1 MRILSIDIE
10 TYSDVDLSKSGVYPY
25 AESDNFEILFF
36 GYSVDGHP
44 PQVIDLANGEQ
55 LPDDIIAALTDPNV
69 IKTAYNAMFE
79 RICISKHLG
88 LPKGTYLDP
97 TQWHCTMVW
106 AATLGLPMSLA
117 GVGAVLGLDKQKMS
131 EGKDL
136 IKFFCI
142 PDKDGNRHH
151 PKVHPGKW
159 ELFKSYNCRDVEVE
173 IAIQQ
178 RLAKYPV
185 PNFVWNEYHLD
196 QQINDRGIGVDMEL
210 VRHAITINEDIKNEI
225 TAEIQALTMLDNP
238 NSVQQMKEWL
248 AENGM
253 ETESLGKQAV
263 KELLETA
270 PPELAKVLSLRQ
282 QLAKSSVKKYDA
294 MLSSHCIDDRIRG
307 MFQFYGANRSGR
319 FSGRLVQ
326 LQNLYRNSMPHLDTA
341 RDLIKADDIETLD
354 LLFGDIPDVLS
365 QLIRT
370 ALVPKAPYKRF
381 IVADFTS
388 IEGVVL
394 SWLAG
399 EQWRL
404 DVFKNGGDIYCISAS
419 KIFGVP
425 VVKHGI
431 NGHLRQKGKI
441 AELACGYGG
450 SVGAMKAMGAQEMG
464 LSDDEIQQIV
474 TDWRD
479 ASPNIVKLWWDV
491 DRAANKALDTGKM
504 QTAGRLKIG
513 YYDHKLFICLPSGR
527 KLAYIEPEKR
537 LNSFNRMELTYMGV
551 GKTRKWERI
560 MTYGPKL
567 VENCIQAIARDILAE
582 AMLRVDAT
590 GFDIVAHVHD
600 EMIVEVPNG
609 KSSVKE
615 LCDMMAES
623 PDWVDD
629 KLPLRADGYEC
640 EWYRKD

>member
-79 RICISKHLG
+79 RICISQHLG

-491 DRAANKALDTGKM
+491 DRAVKKCIKEKTEANVKGLHIFCESGF
-504 QTAGRLKIG
+504 
-513 YYDHKLFICLPSGR
+513 LFIELPSGR
-527 KLAYIEPEKR
+527 RLAYVKPKIGENKFGGE
-537 LNSFNRMELTYMGV
+537 SVTYMGV
-551 GKTRKWERI
+551 GEQKKWERI
-560 MTYGPKL
+560 ESYGPKF
-567 VENCIQAIARDILAE
+567 VENIIQGIARDILLH
-582 AMLRVDAT
+582 AMMNLRDYR
-590 GFDIVAHVHD
+590 IVAHVHD
-600 EMIVEVPNG
+600 EVIIEATDDITVDEIVQKMCITPRWARG
-609 KSSVKE
+609 
-615 LCDMMAES
+615 LT
-623 PDWVDD
+623 
-629 KLPLRADGYEC
+629 LRADGYEC
-640 EWYRKD
+640 EFYMKD

>member
-185 PNFVWNEYHLD
+185 PDFVWNEYHLD

-381 IVADFTS
+381 IVANFTS

-491 DRAANKALDTGKM
+491 DRAVKKCIKEKTEANVKGLHIFCESGF
-504 QTAGRLKIG
+504 
-513 YYDHKLFICLPSGR
+513 LFIELPSGR
-527 KLAYIEPEKR
+527 RLAYVKPKIGENKFGGE
-537 LNSFNRMELTYMGV
+537 SVTYMGV
-551 GKTRKWERI
+551 GEQKKWERI
-560 MTYGPKL
+560 ESYGPKF
-567 VENCIQAIARDILAE
+567 VENIIQGIARDILLH
-582 AMLRVDAT
+582 AMMNLRDYR
-590 GFDIVAHVHD
+590 IVAHVHD
-600 EMIVEVPNG
+600 EVIIEATDDITVDEIVQKMCITPRWARG
-609 KSSVKE
+609 
-615 LCDMMAES
+615 LT
-623 PDWVDD
+623 
-629 KLPLRADGYEC
+629 LRADGYEC
-640 EWYRKD
+640 EFYMKD

>member
-117 GVGAVLGLDKQKMS
+117 GVGAVLGLDKQKMY

-491 DRAANKALDTGKM
+491 DRAVKKCIKEKTEANVKGLHIFCESGF
-504 QTAGRLKIG
+504 
-513 YYDHKLFICLPSGR
+513 LFIELPSGR
-527 KLAYIEPEKR
+527 RLAYVKPKIGENKFGGE
-537 LNSFNRMELTYMGV
+537 SVTYMGV
-551 GKTRKWERI
+551 GEQKKWERI
-560 MTYGPKL
+560 ESYGPKF
-567 VENCIQAIARDILAE
+567 VENIIQGIARDILLH
-582 AMLRVDAT
+582 AMMNLRDYR
-590 GFDIVAHVHD
+590 IVALVHD
-600 EMIVEVPNG
+600 EVIIEATDDITVDEIVQKMCITPRWARG
-609 KSSVKE
+609 
-615 LCDMMAES
+615 LT
-623 PDWVDD
+623 
-629 KLPLRADGYEC
+629 LRADGYEC
-640 EWYRKD
+640 EFYMKD

>member
-404 DVFKNGGDIYCISAS
+404 DVFKNDGDIYCISAS

-491 DRAANKALDTGKM
+491 DRAVKKCIKEKTEANVKGLHIFCESGF
-504 QTAGRLKIG
+504 
-513 YYDHKLFICLPSGR
+513 LFIELPSGR
-527 KLAYIEPEKR
+527 RLAYVKPKIGENKFGGE
-537 LNSFNRMELTYMGV
+537 SVTYMGV
-551 GKTRKWERI
+551 GEQKKWERI
-560 MTYGPKL
+560 ESYGPKF
-567 VENCIQAIARDILAE
+567 VENIIQGIARDILLH
-582 AMLRVDAT
+582 AMMNLRDYR
-590 GFDIVAHVHD
+590 IVAHVHD
-600 EMIVEVPNG
+600 EVIIEATDDITVDEIVQKMCITPRWARG
-609 KSSVKE
+609 
-615 LCDMMAES
+615 LT
-623 PDWVDD
+623 
-629 KLPLRADGYEC
+629 LRADGYEC
-640 EWYRKD
+640 EFYMKD

>member
-431 NGHLRQKGKI
+431 NGHLRQKSKI

-491 DRAANKALDTGKM
+491 DRAVKKCIKEKTEANVKGLHIFCESGF
-504 QTAGRLKIG
+504 
-513 YYDHKLFICLPSGR
+513 LFIELPSGR
-527 KLAYIEPEKR
+527 RLAYVKPKIGENKFGGE
-537 LNSFNRMELTYMGV
+537 SVTYMGV
-551 GKTRKWERI
+551 GEQKKWERI
-560 MTYGPKL
+560 ESYGPKF
-567 VENCIQAIARDILAE
+567 VENIIQGIARDILLH
-582 AMLRVDAT
+582 AMMNLRDYR
-590 GFDIVAHVHD
+590 IVAHVHD
-600 EMIVEVPNG
+600 EVIIEATDDITVDEIVQKMCITPRWARG
-609 KSSVKE
+609 
-615 LCDMMAES
+615 LT
-623 PDWVDD
+623 
-629 KLPLRADGYEC
+629 LRADGYEC
-640 EWYRKD
+640 EFYMKD

>member
-185 PNFVWNEYHLD
+185 PDFVWNEYHLD

-491 DRAANKALDTGKM
+491 DRAVKKCIKEKTEANVKGLHIFCESGF
-504 QTAGRLKIG
+504 
-513 YYDHKLFICLPSGR
+513 LFIELPSGR
-527 KLAYIEPEKR
+527 RLAYVKPKIGENKFGGE
-537 LNSFNRMELTYMGV
+537 SVTYMGV
-551 GKTRKWERI
+551 GEQKKWERI
-560 MTYGPKL
+560 ESYGPKF
-567 VENCIQAIARDILAE
+567 VENIIQGIARDILLH
-582 AMLRVDAT
+582 AMMNLRDYR
-590 GFDIVAHVHD
+590 IVAHVHD
-600 EMIVEVPNG
+600 EVIIEATDDITVDEIVQKMCITPRWARG
-609 KSSVKE
+609 
-615 LCDMMAES
+615 LT
-623 PDWVDD
+623 
-629 KLPLRADGYEC
+629 LRADGYEC
-640 EWYRKD
+640 EFYMKD

>member
-25 AESDNFEILFF
+25 AGSDNFEILFF

-491 DRAANKALDTGKM
+491 DRAVKKCIKEKTEANVKGLHIFCESGF
-504 QTAGRLKIG
+504 
-513 YYDHKLFICLPSGR
+513 LFIELPSGR
-527 KLAYIEPEKR
+527 RLAYVKPKIGENKFGGE
-537 LNSFNRMELTYMGV
+537 SVTYMGV
-551 GKTRKWERI
+551 GEQKKWERI
-560 MTYGPKL
+560 ESYGPKF
-567 VENCIQAIARDILAE
+567 VENIIQGIARDILLH
-582 AMLRVDAT
+582 AMMNLRDYR
-590 GFDIVAHVHD
+590 IVAHVHD
-600 EMIVEVPNG
+600 EVIIEATDDITVDEIVQKMCITPRWARG
-609 KSSVKE
+609 
-615 LCDMMAES
+615 LT
-623 PDWVDD
+623 
-629 KLPLRADGYEC
+629 LRADGYEC
-640 EWYRKD
+640 EFYMKD

>member
-253 ETESLGKQAV
+253 ET
-263 KELLETA
+263 
-270 PPELAKVLSLRQ
+270 
-282 QLAKSSVKKYDA
+282 
-294 MLSSHCIDDRIRG
+294 
-307 MFQFYGANRSGR
+307 
-319 FSGRLVQ
+319 
-326 LQNLYRNSMPHLDTA
+326 
-341 RDLIKADDIETLD
+341 
-354 LLFGDIPDVLS
+354 
-365 QLIRT
+365 
-370 ALVPKAPYKRF
+370 
-381 IVADFTS
+381 
-388 IEGVVL
+388 
-394 SWLAG
+394 
-399 EQWRL
+399 
-404 DVFKNGGDIYCISAS
+404 
-419 KIFGVP
+419 
-425 VVKHGI
+425 
-431 NGHLRQKGKI
+431 
-441 AELACGYGG
+441 
-450 SVGAMKAMGAQEMG
+450 
-464 LSDDEIQQIV
+464 
-474 TDWRD
+474 
-479 ASPNIVKLWWDV
+479 
-491 DRAANKALDTGKM
+491 
-504 QTAGRLKIG
+504 
-513 YYDHKLFICLPSGR
+513 
-527 KLAYIEPEKR
+527 
-537 LNSFNRMELTYMGV
+537 
-551 GKTRKWERI
+551 
-560 MTYGPKL
+560 GP
-567 VENCIQAIARDILAE
+567 
-582 AMLRVDAT
+582 
-590 GFDIVAHVHD
+590 
-600 EMIVEVPNG
+600 
-609 KSSVKE
+609 
-615 LCDMMAES
+615 
-623 PDWVDD
+623 
-629 KLPLRADGYEC
+629 
-640 EWYRKD
+640 

>member
-25 AESDNFEILFF
+25 AESDNFEILLF

-44 PQVIDLANGEQ
+44 PQVIDLANGEH

-185 PNFVWNEYHLD
+185 PDFVWNEYHLD

-399 EQWRL
+399 EQWCL

-491 DRAANKALDTGKM
+491 DRAVKKCIKEKTEANVKGLHIFCESGF
-504 QTAGRLKIG
+504 
-513 YYDHKLFICLPSGR
+513 LFIELPSGR
-527 KLAYIEPEKR
+527 RLAYVKPKIGENKFGGE
-537 LNSFNRMELTYMGV
+537 SVTYMGV
-551 GKTRKWERI
+551 GEQKKWERI
-560 MTYGPKL
+560 ESYGPKF
-567 VENCIQAIARDILAE
+567 VENIIQGIARDILLH
-582 AMLRVDAT
+582 AMMNLRDYR
-590 GFDIVAHVHD
+590 IVAHVHD
-600 EMIVEVPNG
+600 EVIIEATDDITVDEIVQKMCITPRWARG
-609 KSSVKE
+609 
-615 LCDMMAES
+615 LT
-623 PDWVDD
+623 
-629 KLPLRADGYEC
+629 LRADGYEC
-640 EWYRKD
+640 EFYMKD

>member
-185 PNFVWNEYHLD
+185 PDFVWNEYHLD

-425 VVKHGI
+425 IVKHGI

-491 DRAANKALDTGKM
+491 DRAVKKCIKEKTEANVKGLHIFCESGF
-504 QTAGRLKIG
+504 
-513 YYDHKLFICLPSGR
+513 LFIELPSGR
-527 KLAYIEPEKR
+527 RLAYVKPKIGENKFGGE
-537 LNSFNRMELTYMGV
+537 SVTYMGV
-551 GKTRKWERI
+551 GEQKKWERI
-560 MTYGPKL
+560 ESYGPKF
-567 VENCIQAIARDILAE
+567 VENIIQGIARDILLH
-582 AMLRVDAT
+582 AMMNLRDYR
-590 GFDIVAHVHD
+590 IVAHVHD
-600 EMIVEVPNG
+600 EVIIEATDDITVDEIVQKMCITPRWARG
-609 KSSVKE
+609 
-615 LCDMMAES
+615 LT
-623 PDWVDD
+623 
-629 KLPLRADGYEC
+629 LRADGYEC
-640 EWYRKD
+640 EFYMKD

>member
-185 PNFVWNEYHLD
+185 PDFVWNEYHLD

-210 VRHAITINEDIKNEI
+210 MRHAITINEDIKNEI

-491 DRAANKALDTGKM
+491 DRAVKKCIKEKTEANVKGLHIFCESGF
-504 QTAGRLKIG
+504 
-513 YYDHKLFICLPSGR
+513 LFIELPSGR
-527 KLAYIEPEKR
+527 RLAYVKPKIGENKFGGE
-537 LNSFNRMELTYMGV
+537 SVTYMGV
-551 GKTRKWERI
+551 GEQKKWERI
-560 MTYGPKL
+560 ESYGPKF
-567 VENCIQAIARDILAE
+567 VENIIQGIARDILLH
-582 AMLRVDAT
+582 AMMNLRDYR
-590 GFDIVAHVHD
+590 IVAHVHD
-600 EMIVEVPNG
+600 EVIIEATDDITVDEIVQKMCITPRWARG
-609 KSSVKE
+609 
-615 LCDMMAES
+615 LT
-623 PDWVDD
+623 
-629 KLPLRADGYEC
+629 LRADGYEC
-640 EWYRKD
+640 EFYMKD

>member
-185 PNFVWNEYHLD
+185 PDFVWNEYHLD

-491 DRAANKALDTGKM
+491 DRAVKKCIKEKTEANVKGLHIFCESGF
-504 QTAGRLKIG
+504 
-513 YYDHKLFICLPSGR
+513 LFIELPSGR
-527 KLAYIEPEKR
+527 RLAYVKPKIGENKFGGE
-537 LNSFNRMELTYMGV
+537 SVTYMGV
-551 GKTRKWERI
+551 GEQKKWERI
-560 MTYGPKL
+560 ESYGPKF
-567 VENCIQAIARDILAE
+567 VENIIQGIARDILLH
-582 AMLRVDAT
+582 AMMNLRDYR
-590 GFDIVAHVHD
+590 IVAHVHD
-600 EMIVEVPNG
+600 EVIIEAT
-609 KSSVKE
+609 
-615 LCDMMAES
+615 D
-623 PDWVDD
+623 DITVDEIG
-629 KLPLRADGYEC
+629 P
-640 EWYRKD
+640 

>member
-69 IKTAYNAMFE
+69 IKTAYNAMCE

-88 LPKGTYLDP
+88 LPKVTFLDP

-248 AENGM
+248 AEIGM

-479 ASPNIVKLWWDV
+479 ASPNIVKLWRDV
-491 DRAANKALDTGKM
+491 DRAVKKCIKEKTEANVKGLHIFCESGF
-504 QTAGRLKIG
+504 
-513 YYDHKLFICLPSGR
+513 LFIELPSGR
-527 KLAYIEPEKR
+527 RLAYVKPKIGENKFGGE
-537 LNSFNRMELTYMGV
+537 SVTYMGV
-551 GKTRKWERI
+551 GEQKKWERI
-560 MTYGPKL
+560 ESYGPKF
-567 VENCIQAIARDILAE
+567 VENIIQGIARDILLH
-582 AMLRVDAT
+582 AMMNLRDYR
-590 GFDIVAHVHD
+590 IVAHVHD
-600 EMIVEVPNG
+600 EVIIEATDDITVDEIVQKMCITPRWARG
-609 KSSVKE
+609 
-615 LCDMMAES
+615 LT
-623 PDWVDD
+623 
-629 KLPLRADGYEC
+629 LRADGYEC
-640 EWYRKD
+640 EFYMKD

>member
-44 PQVIDLANGEQ
+44 PQVIDLANVEQ

-491 DRAANKALDTGKM
+491 DRAVKKCIKEKTEANVKGLHIFCESGF
-504 QTAGRLKIG
+504 
-513 YYDHKLFICLPSGR
+513 LFIELPSGR
-527 KLAYIEPEKR
+527 RLAYVKPKIGENKFGGE
-537 LNSFNRMELTYMGV
+537 SVTYMGV
-551 GKTRKWERI
+551 GEQKKWERI
-560 MTYGPKL
+560 ESYGPKF
-567 VENCIQAIARDILAE
+567 VENIIQGIARDILLH
-582 AMLRVDAT
+582 AMMNLRDYR
-590 GFDIVAHVHD
+590 IVAHVHD
-600 EMIVEVPNG
+600 EVIIEATDDITVDEIVQKMCITPRWARG
-609 KSSVKE
+609 
-615 LCDMMAES
+615 LT
-623 PDWVDD
+623 
-629 KLPLRADGYEC
+629 LRADGYEC
-640 EWYRKD
+640 EFYMKD

>member
-491 DRAANKALDTGKM
+491 DRAVKKCIKEKTEANVKGLHIFCESGF
-504 QTAGRLKIG
+504 
-513 YYDHKLFICLPSGR
+513 LFIELPSGR
-527 KLAYIEPEKR
+527 RLAYVKPKIGENKFGGK
-537 LNSFNRMELTYMGV
+537 SVTYMGV
-551 GKTRKWERI
+551 GEQKKWERI
-560 MTYGPKL
+560 ESYGPKF
-567 VENCIQAIARDILAE
+567 VENIIQGIARDILLH
-582 AMLRVDAT
+582 AMMNLRDYR
-590 GFDIVAHVHD
+590 IVAHVHD
-600 EMIVEVPNG
+600 EVIIEATDDITVDEIVQKMCITPRWARG
-609 KSSVKE
+609 
-615 LCDMMAES
+615 LT
-623 PDWVDD
+623 
-629 KLPLRADGYEC
+629 LRADGYEC
-640 EWYRKD
+640 EFYMKD

>member
-185 PNFVWNEYHLD
+185 PDFVWNEYHLD

-319 FSGRLVQ
+319 FSGGLVQ

-491 DRAANKALDTGKM
+491 DRAVKKCIKEKTEANVKGLHIFCESGF
-504 QTAGRLKIG
+504 
-513 YYDHKLFICLPSGR
+513 LFIELPSGR
-527 KLAYIEPEKR
+527 RLAYVKPKIGENKFGGE
-537 LNSFNRMELTYMGV
+537 SVTYMGV
-551 GKTRKWERI
+551 GEQKKWERI
-560 MTYGPKL
+560 ESYGPKF
-567 VENCIQAIARDILAE
+567 VENIIQGIARDILLH
-582 AMLRVDAT
+582 AMMNLRDYR
-590 GFDIVAHVHD
+590 IVAHVHD
-600 EMIVEVPNG
+600 EVIIEATDDITVDEIVQKMCITPRWARG
-609 KSSVKE
+609 
-615 LCDMMAES
+615 LT
-623 PDWVDD
+623 
-629 KLPLRADGYEC
+629 LRADGYEC
-640 EWYRKD
+640 EFYMKD

>member
-79 RICISKHLG
+79 RIYISKHLG

-491 DRAANKALDTGKM
+491 DRAVKKCIKEKTEANVKGLHIFCESGF
-504 QTAGRLKIG
+504 
-513 YYDHKLFICLPSGR
+513 LFIELPSGR
-527 KLAYIEPEKR
+527 RLAYVKPKIGENKFGGE
-537 LNSFNRMELTYMGV
+537 SVTYMGV
-551 GKTRKWERI
+551 GEQKKWERI
-560 MTYGPKL
+560 ESYGPKF
-567 VENCIQAIARDILAE
+567 VENIIQGIARDILLH
-582 AMLRVDAT
+582 AMMNLRDYR
-590 GFDIVAHVHD
+590 IVAHVHD
-600 EMIVEVPNG
+600 EVIIEATDDITVDEIVQKMCITPRWARG
-609 KSSVKE
+609 
-615 LCDMMAES
+615 LT
-623 PDWVDD
+623 
-629 KLPLRADGYEC
+629 LRADGYEC
-640 EWYRKD
+640 EFYMKD

>member
-151 PKVHPGKW
+151 PKVYPGKW

-294 MLSSHCIDDRIRG
+294 MLSFHCIDDRIRG

-491 DRAANKALDTGKM
+491 DRAVKKCIKEKTEANVKGLHIFCESGF
-504 QTAGRLKIG
+504 
-513 YYDHKLFICLPSGR
+513 LFIELPSGR
-527 KLAYIEPEKR
+527 RLAYVKPKIGENKFGGE
-537 LNSFNRMELTYMGV
+537 SVTYMGV
-551 GKTRKWERI
+551 GEQKKWERI
-560 MTYGPKL
+560 ESYGPKF
-567 VENCIQAIARDILAE
+567 VENIIQGIARDILLH
-582 AMLRVDAT
+582 AMMNLRDYR
-590 GFDIVAHVHD
+590 IVAHVHD
-600 EMIVEVPNG
+600 EVIIEATDDITVDEIVQKMCITPRWARG
-609 KSSVKE
+609 
-615 LCDMMAES
+615 LT
-623 PDWVDD
+623 
-629 KLPLRADGYEC
+629 LRADGYEC
-640 EWYRKD
+640 EFYMKD

>member
-185 PNFVWNEYHLD
+185 PDFVWNEYHLD

-282 QLAKSSVKKYDA
+282 QLAKSSIKKYDA

-491 DRAANKALDTGKM
+491 DRAVKKCIKEKTEANVKGLHIFCESGF
-504 QTAGRLKIG
+504 
-513 YYDHKLFICLPSGR
+513 LFIELPSGR
-527 KLAYIEPEKR
+527 RLAYVKPKIGENKFGGE
-537 LNSFNRMELTYMGV
+537 SVTYMGV
-551 GKTRKWERI
+551 GEQKKWERI
-560 MTYGPKL
+560 ESYGPKF
-567 VENCIQAIARDILAE
+567 VENIIQGIARDILLH
-582 AMLRVDAT
+582 AMMNLRDYR
-590 GFDIVAHVHD
+590 IVAHVHD
-600 EMIVEVPNG
+600 EVIIEATDDITVDEIVQKMCITPRWARG
-609 KSSVKE
+609 
-615 LCDMMAES
+615 LT
-623 PDWVDD
+623 
-629 KLPLRADGYEC
+629 LRADGYEC
-640 EWYRKD
+640 EFYMKD

>member
-55 LPDDIIAALTDPNV
+55 LPNDIIAALTDPNV

-491 DRAANKALDTGKM
+491 DRAVKKCIKEKTEANVKGLHIFCESGF
-504 QTAGRLKIG
+504 
-513 YYDHKLFICLPSGR
+513 LFIELPSGR
-527 KLAYIEPEKR
+527 RLAYVKPKIGENKFGGE
-537 LNSFNRMELTYMGV
+537 SVTYMGV
-551 GKTRKWERI
+551 GEQKKWERI
-560 MTYGPKL
+560 ESYGPKF
-567 VENCIQAIARDILAE
+567 VENIIQGIARDILLH
-582 AMLRVDAT
+582 AMMNLRDYR
-590 GFDIVAHVHD
+590 IVAHVHD
-600 EMIVEVPNG
+600 EVIIEATDDITVDEIVQKMCITPRWARG
-609 KSSVKE
+609 
-615 LCDMMAES
+615 LT
-623 PDWVDD
+623 
-629 KLPLRADGYEC
+629 LRADGYEC
-640 EWYRKD
+640 EFYMKD

>member
-225 TAEIQALTMLDNP
+225 TAEIQALTMLDNQ

-491 DRAANKALDTGKM
+491 DRAVKKCIKEKTEANVKGLHIFCESGF
-504 QTAGRLKIG
+504 
-513 YYDHKLFICLPSGR
+513 LFIELPSGR
-527 KLAYIEPEKR
+527 RLAYVKPKIGENKFGGE
-537 LNSFNRMELTYMGV
+537 SVTYMGV
-551 GKTRKWERI
+551 GEQKKWERI
-560 MTYGPKL
+560 ESYGPKF
-567 VENCIQAIARDILAE
+567 VENIIQGIARDILLH
-582 AMLRVDAT
+582 AMMNLRDYR
-590 GFDIVAHVHD
+590 IVAHVHD
-600 EMIVEVPNG
+600 EVIIEATDDITVDEIVQKMCITPRWARG
-609 KSSVKE
+609 
-615 LCDMMAES
+615 LT
-623 PDWVDD
+623 
-629 KLPLRADGYEC
+629 LRADGYEC
-640 EWYRKD
+640 EFYMKD

>member
-44 PQVIDLANGEQ
+44 PQVIGLANGEQ

-491 DRAANKALDTGKM
+491 DRAVKKCIKEKTEANVKGLHIFCESGF
-504 QTAGRLKIG
+504 
-513 YYDHKLFICLPSGR
+513 LFIELPSGR
-527 KLAYIEPEKR
+527 RLAYVKPKIGENKFGGE
-537 LNSFNRMELTYMGV
+537 SVTYMGV
-551 GKTRKWERI
+551 GEQKKWERI
-560 MTYGPKL
+560 ESYGPKF
-567 VENCIQAIARDILAE
+567 VENIIQGIARDILLH
-582 AMLRVDAT
+582 AMMNLRDYR
-590 GFDIVAHVHD
+590 IVAHVHD
-600 EMIVEVPNG
+600 EVIIEATDDITVDEIVQKMCITPRWARG
-609 KSSVKE
+609 
-615 LCDMMAES
+615 LT
-623 PDWVDD
+623 
-629 KLPLRADGYEC
+629 LRADGYEC
-640 EWYRKD
+640 EFYMKD

>member
-151 PKVHPGKW
+151 PKVHLGKW

-491 DRAANKALDTGKM
+491 DRAVKKCIKEKTEANVKGLHIFCESGF
-504 QTAGRLKIG
+504 
-513 YYDHKLFICLPSGR
+513 LFIELPSGR
-527 KLAYIEPEKR
+527 RLAYVKPKIGENKFGGE
-537 LNSFNRMELTYMGV
+537 SVTYMGV
-551 GKTRKWERI
+551 GEQKKWERI
-560 MTYGPKL
+560 ESYGPKF
-567 VENCIQAIARDILAE
+567 VENIIQGIARDILLH
-582 AMLRVDAT
+582 AMMNLRDYR
-590 GFDIVAHVHD
+590 IVAHVHD
-600 EMIVEVPNG
+600 EVIIEATDDITVDEIVQKMCITPRWARG
-609 KSSVKE
+609 
-615 LCDMMAES
+615 LT
-623 PDWVDD
+623 
-629 KLPLRADGYEC
+629 LRADGYEC
-640 EWYRKD
+640 EFYMKD

>member
-210 VRHAITINEDIKNEI
+210 VRRAITINEDIKNEI

-491 DRAANKALDTGKM
+491 DRAVKKCIKEKTEANVKGLHIFCESGF
-504 QTAGRLKIG
+504 
-513 YYDHKLFICLPSGR
+513 LFIELPSGR
-527 KLAYIEPEKR
+527 RLAYVKPKIGENKFGGE
-537 LNSFNRMELTYMGV
+537 SVTYMGV
-551 GKTRKWERI
+551 GEQKKWERI
-560 MTYGPKL
+560 ESYGPKF
-567 VENCIQAIARDILAE
+567 VENIIQGIARDILLH
-582 AMLRVDAT
+582 AMMNLRDYR
-590 GFDIVAHVHD
+590 IVAHVHD
-600 EMIVEVPNG
+600 EVIIEATDDITVDEIVQKMCITPRWARG
-609 KSSVKE
+609 
-615 LCDMMAES
+615 LT
-623 PDWVDD
+623 
-629 KLPLRADGYEC
+629 LRADGYEC
-640 EWYRKD
+640 EFYMKD

>member
-425 VVKHGI
+425 IVKHGI

-491 DRAANKALDTGKM
+491 DRAVKKCIKEKTEANVKGLHIFCESGF
-504 QTAGRLKIG
+504 
-513 YYDHKLFICLPSGR
+513 LFIELPSGR
-527 KLAYIEPEKR
+527 RLAYVKPKIGENKFGGE
-537 LNSFNRMELTYMGV
+537 SVTYMGV
-551 GKTRKWERI
+551 GEQKKWERI
-560 MTYGPKL
+560 ESYGPKF
-567 VENCIQAIARDILAE
+567 VENIIQGIARDILLH
-582 AMLRVDAT
+582 AMMNLRDYR
-590 GFDIVAHVHD
+590 IVAHVHD
-600 EMIVEVPNG
+600 EVIIEATDDITVDEIVQKMCITPRWARG
-609 KSSVKE
+609 
-615 LCDMMAES
+615 LT
-623 PDWVDD
+623 
-629 KLPLRADGYEC
+629 LRADGYEC
-640 EWYRKD
+640 EFYMKD

>member
-25 AESDNFEILFF
+25 AESDNFEILLF
-36 GYSVDGHP
+36 GYSVDGQP

-55 LPDDIIAALTDPNV
+55 LPDEIIVALTDPNV

-185 PNFVWNEYHLD
+185 PDFVWNEYHLD

-491 DRAANKALDTGKM
+491 DRAVKKCIKEKAEADVK
-504 QTAGRLKIG
+504 RLHIFCESG
-513 YYDHKLFICLPSGR
+513 FLFIELPSGR
-527 KLAYIEPEKR
+527 RLAYVKPKIGENKFGGE
-537 LNSFNRMELTYMGV
+537 SVTYMGV
-551 GKTRKWERI
+551 GEQKKWERI
-560 MTYGPKL
+560 ESYGPKF
-567 VENCIQAIARDILAE
+567 VENIIQGIARDILLH
-582 AMLRVDAT
+582 AMMNLRDYR
-590 GFDIVAHVHD
+590 IVAHVHD
-600 EMIVEVPNG
+600 EVIIEATDGMTVADV
-609 KSSVKE
+609 VKKMCITPRWARG
-615 LCDMMAES
+615 LT
-623 PDWVDD
+623 
-629 KLPLRADGYEC
+629 LRADGYEC
-640 EWYRKD
+640 EFYMKD

>member
-491 DRAANKALDTGKM
+491 DRAVKKCIKEKTEANVKGLHIFCESGF
-504 QTAGRLKIG
+504 
-513 YYDHKLFICLPSGR
+513 LFIELPSGR
-527 KLAYIEPEKR
+527 RLAYVKPKIGENKFGGE
-537 LNSFNRMELTYMGV
+537 SVTYMGV
-551 GKTRKWERI
+551 GEQKKWERI
-560 MTYGPKL
+560 ESYGPKF
-567 VENCIQAIARDILAE
+567 VENIIQGIARDILLH
-582 AMLRVDAT
+582 AMMNLRDYR
-590 GFDIVAHVHD
+590 IVAHVHD
-600 EMIVEVPNG
+600 EVIIEATDR
-609 KSSVKE
+609 KCLS
-615 LCDMMAES
+615 L
-623 PDWVDD
+623 PDGQED
-629 KLPLRADGYEC
+629 
-640 EWYRKD
+640 

>member
-491 DRAANKALDTGKM
+491 DRAVKKCIKEKTEANVKGLHIFCESGF
-504 QTAGRLKIG
+504 
-513 YYDHKLFICLPSGR
+513 LFIELPSGR
-527 KLAYIEPEKR
+527 RLAYVKPRIGENKFGGE
-537 LNSFNRMELTYMGV
+537 SVTYMGV
-551 GKTRKWERI
+551 GEQKKWERI
-560 MTYGPKL
+560 ESYGPKF
-567 VENCIQAIARDILAE
+567 VENIIQGIARDILLH
-582 AMLRVDAT
+582 AMMNLRDYR
-590 GFDIVAHVHD
+590 IVAHVHD
-600 EMIVEVPNG
+600 EVIIEATDDITVDEIVQKMCITPRWARG
-609 KSSVKE
+609 
-615 LCDMMAES
+615 LT
-623 PDWVDD
+623 
-629 KLPLRADGYEC
+629 LRADGYEC
-640 EWYRKD
+640 EFYMKD

>member
-117 GVGAVLGLDKQKMS
+117 GVGAVLGLDKQKMY

-491 DRAANKALDTGKM
+491 DRAVKKCIKEKTEANVKGLHIFCESGF
-504 QTAGRLKIG
+504 
-513 YYDHKLFICLPSGR
+513 LFIELPSGR
-527 KLAYIEPEKR
+527 RLAYVKPKIGENKFGGE
-537 LNSFNRMELTYMGV
+537 SVTYMGV
-551 GKTRKWERI
+551 GEQKKWERI
-560 MTYGPKL
+560 ESYGPKF
-567 VENCIQAIARDILAE
+567 VENIIQGIARDILLH
-582 AMLRVDAT
+582 AMMNLRDYR
-590 GFDIVAHVHD
+590 IVAHVHD
-600 EMIVEVPNG
+600 EVIIEATDDITVDEIVQKMCITPRWARG
-609 KSSVKE
+609 
-615 LCDMMAES
+615 LT
-623 PDWVDD
+623 
-629 KLPLRADGYEC
+629 LRADGYEC
-640 EWYRKD
+640 EFYMKD

>member
-441 AELACGYGG
+441 AELSCGYGG

-491 DRAANKALDTGKM
+491 DRAVKKCIKEKTEANVKGLHIFCESGF
-504 QTAGRLKIG
+504 
-513 YYDHKLFICLPSGR
+513 LFIELPSGR
-527 KLAYIEPEKR
+527 RLAYVKPKIGENKFGGE
-537 LNSFNRMELTYMGV
+537 SVTYMGV
-551 GKTRKWERI
+551 GEQKKWERI
-560 MTYGPKL
+560 ESYGPKF
-567 VENCIQAIARDILAE
+567 VENIIQGIARDILLH
-582 AMLRVDAT
+582 AMMNLRDYR
-590 GFDIVAHVHD
+590 IVAHVHD
-600 EMIVEVPNG
+600 EVIIEATDDITVDEIVQKMCITPRWARG
-609 KSSVKE
+609 
-615 LCDMMAES
+615 LT
-623 PDWVDD
+623 
-629 KLPLRADGYEC
+629 LRADGYEC
-640 EWYRKD
+640 EFYMKD

>member
-173 IAIQQ
+173 IVIQQ

-491 DRAANKALDTGKM
+491 DRAVKKCIKEKTEANVKGLHIFCESGF
-504 QTAGRLKIG
+504 
-513 YYDHKLFICLPSGR
+513 LFIELPSGR
-527 KLAYIEPEKR
+527 RLAYVKPKIGENKFGGE
-537 LNSFNRMELTYMGV
+537 SVTYMGV
-551 GKTRKWERI
+551 GEQKKWERI
-560 MTYGPKL
+560 ESYGPKF
-567 VENCIQAIARDILAE
+567 VENIIQGIARDILLH
-582 AMLRVDAT
+582 AMMNLRDYR
-590 GFDIVAHVHD
+590 IVAHVHD
-600 EMIVEVPNG
+600 EVIIEATDDITVDEIVQKMCITPRWARG
-609 KSSVKE
+609 
-615 LCDMMAES
+615 LT
-623 PDWVDD
+623 
-629 KLPLRADGYEC
+629 LRADGYEC
-640 EWYRKD
+640 EFYMKD

>member
-44 PQVIDLANGEQ
+44 PQVIDLANVEQ

-185 PNFVWNEYHLD
+185 PDFVWNEYHLD

-491 DRAANKALDTGKM
+491 DRAVKKCIKEKTEANVKGLHIFCESGF
-504 QTAGRLKIG
+504 
-513 YYDHKLFICLPSGR
+513 LFIELPSGR
-527 KLAYIEPEKR
+527 RLAYVKPKIGENKFGGE
-537 LNSFNRMELTYMGV
+537 SVTYMGV
-551 GKTRKWERI
+551 GEQKKWERI
-560 MTYGPKL
+560 ESYGPKF
-567 VENCIQAIARDILAE
+567 VENIIQGIARDILLH
-582 AMLRVDAT
+582 AMMNLRDYR
-590 GFDIVAHVHD
+590 IVAHVHD
-600 EMIVEVPNG
+600 EVIIEATDDITVDEIVQKMCITPRWARG
-609 KSSVKE
+609 
-615 LCDMMAES
+615 LT
-623 PDWVDD
+623 
-629 KLPLRADGYEC
+629 LRADGYEC
-640 EWYRKD
+640 EFYMKD

>member
-491 DRAANKALDTGKM
+491 DRAVKKCIKEKTEANVKGLHIFCESGF
-504 QTAGRLKIG
+504 
-513 YYDHKLFICLPSGR
+513 LFIELPSGR
-527 KLAYIEPEKR
+527 RLAYVKPKIGENKFGGE
-537 LNSFNRMELTYMGV
+537 SVTYMGV
-551 GKTRKWERI
+551 GEQKKWKRI
-560 MTYGPKL
+560 ESYGPKF
-567 VENCIQAIARDILAE
+567 VENIIQGIARDILLH
-582 AMLRVDAT
+582 AMMNLRDYR
-590 GFDIVAHVHD
+590 IVAHVHD
-600 EMIVEVPNG
+600 EVIIEATDDITVDEIVQKMCITPRWARG
-609 KSSVKE
+609 
-615 LCDMMAES
+615 LT
-623 PDWVDD
+623 
-629 KLPLRADGYEC
+629 LRADGYEC
-640 EWYRKD
+640 EFYMKD

>member
-55 LPDDIIAALTDPNV
+55 LPNDIIAALTDPNV

-178 RLAKYPV
+178 RLSKYPV
-185 PNFVWNEYHLD
+185 PDFVWNEYHLD

-491 DRAANKALDTGKM
+491 DRAVKKCIKEKTEANVKGLHIFCESGF
-504 QTAGRLKIG
+504 
-513 YYDHKLFICLPSGR
+513 LFIELPSGR
-527 KLAYIEPEKR
+527 RLAYVKPKIGENKFGGE
-537 LNSFNRMELTYMGV
+537 SVTYMGV
-551 GKTRKWERI
+551 GEQKKWERI
-560 MTYGPKL
+560 ESYGPKF
-567 VENCIQAIARDILAE
+567 VENIIQGIARDILLH
-582 AMLRVDAT
+582 AMMNLRDYR
-590 GFDIVAHVHD
+590 IVAHVHD
-600 EMIVEVPNG
+600 EVIIEATDDITVDEIVQKMCITPRWARG
-609 KSSVKE
+609 
-615 LCDMMAES
+615 LT
-623 PDWVDD
+623 
-629 KLPLRADGYEC
+629 LRADGYEC
-640 EWYRKD
+640 EFYMKD

>member
-25 AESDNFEILFF
+25 AESDNFEILLF
-36 GYSVDGHP
+36 GYSVDGQP

-55 LPDDIIAALTDPNV
+55 LPDEIIVALTDPNV

-185 PNFVWNEYHLD
+185 PDFVWNEYHLD

-491 DRAANKALDTGKM
+491 DRAVKKCIKEKAEADVKGLHIFCESGF
-504 QTAGRLKIG
+504 
-513 YYDHKLFICLPSGR
+513 LFIELPSGR
-527 KLAYIEPEKR
+527 RLAYVKPKIGENKFGGE
-537 LNSFNRMELTYMGV
+537 SVTYMGV
-551 GKTRKWERI
+551 GEQKKWERI
-560 MTYGPKL
+560 ESYGPKF
-567 VENCIQAIARDILAE
+567 VENIIQGIARDILLH
-582 AMLRVDAT
+582 AMMNLRDYR
-590 GFDIVAHVHD
+590 IVAHVHD
-600 EMIVEVPNG
+600 EVIIEATDGMTVADV
-609 KSSVKE
+609 VKKMCITPRWARG
-615 LCDMMAES
+615 LT
-623 PDWVDD
+623 
-629 KLPLRADGYEC
+629 LRADGYEC
-640 EWYRKD
+640 EFYMKD

>member
-404 DVFKNGGDIYCISAS
+404 DVFKNGGNIYCISAS

-491 DRAANKALDTGKM
+491 DRAVKKCIKEKTEANVKGLHIFCESGF
-504 QTAGRLKIG
+504 
-513 YYDHKLFICLPSGR
+513 LFIELPSGR
-527 KLAYIEPEKR
+527 RLAYVKPKIGENKFGGE
-537 LNSFNRMELTYMGV
+537 SVTYMGV
-551 GKTRKWERI
+551 GEQKKWERI
-560 MTYGPKL
+560 ESYGPKF
-567 VENCIQAIARDILAE
+567 VENIIQGIARDILLH
-582 AMLRVDAT
+582 AMMNLRDYR
-590 GFDIVAHVHD
+590 IVAHVHD
-600 EMIVEVPNG
+600 EVIIEATDDITVDEIVQKMCITPRWARG
-609 KSSVKE
+609 
-615 LCDMMAES
+615 LT
-623 PDWVDD
+623 
-629 KLPLRADGYEC
+629 LRADGYEC
-640 EWYRKD
+640 EFYMKD

>member
-178 RLAKYPV
+178 RLAKYLV
-185 PNFVWNEYHLD
+185 PDFVWNEYHLD

-491 DRAANKALDTGKM
+491 DRAVKKCIKEKTEANVKGLHIFCESGF
-504 QTAGRLKIG
+504 
-513 YYDHKLFICLPSGR
+513 LFIELPSGR
-527 KLAYIEPEKR
+527 RLAYVKPKIGENKFGGE
-537 LNSFNRMELTYMGV
+537 SVTYMGV
-551 GKTRKWERI
+551 GEQKKWERI
-560 MTYGPKL
+560 ESYGPKF
-567 VENCIQAIARDILAE
+567 VENIIQGIARDILLH
-582 AMLRVDAT
+582 AMMNLRDYR
-590 GFDIVAHVHD
+590 IVAHVHD
-600 EMIVEVPNG
+600 EVIIEATDDITVDEIVQKMCITPRWARG
-609 KSSVKE
+609 
-615 LCDMMAES
+615 LT
-623 PDWVDD
+623 
-629 KLPLRADGYEC
+629 LRADGYEC
-640 EWYRKD
+640 EFYMKD